1 MTTET
6 SSQMI
11 RPQVDMFEQPDPA
24 AHLSTR
30 FCGNV
35 VTLSI
40 SEEANPK
47 DQVVFKCSDITDCW
61 RNLYQTSPVVK
72 HKQSCCRVI
81 LGQSIGQSLGH
92 IWDRSRSPWLNW
104 GVKNMSDVCWR
115 VFHVSFLLWRRLKG
129 SCSEIIISLYCKVSE
144 ICQSFFLWRRQFQFV
159 TKEVSNTLENENDW
173 KTYTSVLARSR
184 THAHKRTQTHRHR
197 HTPRETKERW
207 RETERE
213 GVGEWETKRDREGG
227 S

>member
-1 MTTET
+1 MSLLFFFKYKNDFSVYFVVPIYAIYSFPNNAYINYGRSSMTTET

-61 RNLYQTSPVVK
+61 RNLHQTSPVVK

-92 IWDRSRSPWLNW
+92 IWDRSRSPWLN
-104 GVKNMSDVCWR
+104 
-115 VFHVSFLLWRRLKG
+115 
-129 SCSEIIISLYCKVSE
+129 
-144 ICQSFFLWRRQFQFV
+144 
-159 TKEVSNTLENENDW
+159 
-173 KTYTSVLARSR
+173 
-184 THAHKRTQTHRHR
+184 
-197 HTPRETKERW
+197 
-207 RETERE
+207 
-213 GVGEWETKRDREGG
+213 
-227 S
+227 